1 MTESR
6 IKNTEYV
13 WFRVTNQ
20 TQGVEKM
27 KGLDSCWTGHRFF
40 LEPPSCFPDVGPAH
54 QTQET
59 LSFWVQVDYN
69 YHFSLFSNVS
79 LSSFGSHVLYIHFLT
94 SHSHLRNVL
103 FSLARP
109 RFTPDIEMSFLWI
122 SHTVN
127 EAEKFYLT
135 EYEDKVGKLWSPKE

>member
-13 WFRVTNQ
+13 WFHVTNH

-27 KGLDSCWTGHRFF
+27 KGLESCWTGHRFF
-40 LEPPSCFPDVGPAH
+40 PRASFLLSLCRSCSSDTGDII
-54 QTQET
+54 
-59 LSFWVQVDYN
+59 L
-69 YHFSLFSNVS
+69 
-79 LSSFGSHVLYIHFLT
+79 LSSSWLQLPFQLVLKCLIEFFGSHVLYIHFLT

-109 RFTPDIEMSFLWI
+109 RFTPGYRDELPVDF
-122 SHTVN
+122 SHS
-127 EAEKFYLT
+127 K
-135 EYEDKVGKLWSPKE
+135 WSRKILPHRVWGQSG